1 VAEDLLADADRD
13 GGFAQAGEALEGLRF
28 VASLFLGLLLHEQ
41 AVGAGLVA
49 AGHELA
55 ERIHALRV
63 MQRRVERAGGAQRE
77 RESSGGFERVLVFL
91 EDGGA
96 FEVLD
101 NAATGVA
108 GGRGGHEG
116 QCGSGVDRLHALKIA
131 EGAQT
136 RNWHLGQDWLRNFP
150 RSRGVPLASA
160 AGATQVGAV
169 STPDFST
176 LSREELI
183 ARLAADQTSTPEEL
197 VNAARELRDMKA
209 ALDEHSIVA
218 ITDPSG
224 RITYVNDKFCAI
236 SKYAREELIG
246 QDHRL
251 INSGY
256 HSKEFFKHLWSTI
269 ALGKVWH
276 GELRNRAKDGS
287 LYWVDTTIFP
297 FLNANGK
304 PYQYIAIRTD
314 ITQRKADELEL
325 QRIATDLAQ
334 KNKELE
340 AIVYTVSHDLR
351 SPLVN
356 VQGFS
361 RQLTRA
367 CDQIRAAAAASTDG
381 RITVEQVQK
390 PIDVAIPQALKFISA
405 GVAKM
410 EALLAGLLHYSRL
423 GRVALNVRPLDMNA
437 MLTEITAAMKF
448 QLDEAKAQV
457 RIGVLPRCLGD
468 SVQTNQ
474 VFANLLDN
482 ALKYRA
488 PDRPLLID
496 VSARVEDGVVTYTV
510 TDNGVGIAREHQ
522 GKIFEIF
529 HRLNPAETTGEG
541 LGLSIAQRVLER
553 QGGRIWVESDV
564 NKGSMFHVSLP
575 AA

>member
-1 VAEDLLADADRD
+1 
-13 GGFAQAGEALEGLRF
+13 
-28 VASLFLGLLLHEQ
+28 
-41 AVGAGLVA
+41 
-49 AGHELA
+49 
-55 ERIHALRV
+55 
-63 MQRRVERAGGAQRE
+63 M
-77 RESSGGFERVLVFL
+77 
-91 EDGGA
+91 
-96 FEVLD
+96 
-101 NAATGVA
+101 
-108 GGRGGHEG
+108 
-116 QCGSGVDRLHALKIA
+116 
-131 EGAQT
+131 
-136 RNWHLGQDWLRNFP
+136 
-150 RSRGVPLASA
+150 
-160 AGATQVGAV
+160 
-169 STPDFST
+169 
-176 LSREELI
+176 
-183 ARLAADQTSTPEEL
+183 
-197 VNAARELRDMKA
+197 NAARELRDMKA

-251 INSGY
+251 INSGH
-256 HSKEFFKHLWSTI
+256 HSKEFFKNLWSTI
-269 ALGKVWH
+269 ARGHVWH

-367 CDQIRAAAAASTDG
+367 CDQIRAAAAESTDG
-381 RITVEQVQK
+381 RIALEHLKK
-390 PIDVAIPQALKFISA
+390 PIDVSIPQALKFISA

-423 GRVALNVRPLDMNA
+423 GRVALNIRPLDMNA

-457 RIGVLPRCLGD
+457 RVGVLPHCLGD

-488 PDRPLLID
+488 ADRPLLIE
-496 VSARVEDGVVTYTV
+496 VSGRIVDGVATYTV
-510 TDNGVGIAREHQ
+510 ADNGQGIAREHQ
-522 GKIFEIF
+522 AKIFEIF
-529 HRLNPAETTGEG
+529 HRLNPADTAGEG

-553 QGGRIWVESDV
+553 QGGRIWVESAV

-575 AA
+575 AT